1 MASDGLYVCLCEIKS
16 LKGPTR
22 PSCSHTRQE
31 GQWWGCRQ
39 AAGYQ
44 TTLAFLKPVG
54 RTGSSQ
60 YGFVMDFFTFFF
72 LLLLSF
78 FFLSFFLLQEHS
90 LSWGRNETLIFLLTG
105 LCTSGNYQRNR
116 CIIDVVGKQ
125 EGDFRLKMSPLSW
138 SSLWGWW
145 PHSFHLGT
153 RPVLLNSYSTS
164 LFFKHSQAELFWSE
178 SGARSC
184 IRCQQRVPQ
193 DLSLTS
199 YGQCRVGVLVI
210 KSIWRAV
217 EGDDSVG
224 KMPALQT
231 WRLEFEIPTAT

>member
-164 LFFKHSQAELFWSE
+164 LFFKHSQAELFRWISLRVRCSVMHSLPAE
-178 SGARSC
+178 GPPGPVPYLLWAMPGWCSC
-184 IRCQQRVPQ
+184 DQ
-193 DLSLTS
+193 
-199 YGQCRVGVLVI
+199 
-210 KSIWRAV
+210 K
-217 EGDDSVG
+217 
-224 KMPALQT
+224 
-231 WRLEFEIPTAT
+231 RLEGCGRRWLSW